1 VVLGRRDIGALKIK
15 SLVDPSQPT
24 SIRGLSIHT
33 IGGDAEWGGS
43 TAYFNLLPAA
53 QATSPAFSSV
63 ADQVQWEM
71 KQGQNKK

>member
-1 VVLGRRDIGALKIK
+1 
-15 SLVDPSQPT
+15 
-24 SIRGLSIHT
+24 LSIHT

-71 KQGQNKK
+71 KQGKNKK